1 VAYRLK
7 PHRPVAREIR
17 RVVRKQLAL
26 AIGDLQRIGDP
37 QSDAAVHEAR
47 RHVKKVRAAVRLVQ
61 PVLAET
67 YALLNMHMRTAS
79 RLLAPVAD
87 GEAVV
92 DTIGRLREQFGSQF
106 PQRALT
112 SIRAALVE
120 RATRIDRKAE
130 LDRVL
135 QKTTHILR
143 AELRRVPTW
152 QLTEGGFRAIGPGLE
167 RSFRRARRAMKRAT
181 RQPTIKNY
189 HAWRQRVK
197 DLWFQIRLLEER
209 CGSRLSADERRLET
223 LDGRLGEHHNV
234 ALLEAVL
241 MREALVSRPQTARC
255 LRVLRRYQTELRHRA
270 HVVGKR
276 IFEEKAGAFRHRVRQ
291 YWQMTRRGV
300 RTGQTRMAPCRR
312 AA

>member
-1 VAYRLK
+1 MS
-7 PHRPVAREIR
+7 
-17 RVVRKQLAL
+17 KQLAL

-37 QSDAAVHEAR
+37 QSDAAIHEAR

-61 PVLAET
+61 PVLADT
-67 YALLNMHMRTAS
+67 YAPLNTHMRMVS

-92 DTIGRLREQFGSQF
+92 DTIGRLREKFGAQF

-135 QKTTHILR
+135 QKTIHILR
-143 AELRRVPTW
+143 AELRRVPAW
-152 QLTEGGFRAIGPGLE
+152 QLTAGGFHAIGPGLE
-167 RSFRRARRAMKRAT
+167 KSFRRGRRAMNRAK

-197 DLWFQIRLLEER
+197 DLWFEVRLLEGR
-209 CGSRLSADERRLET
+209 CGNRLSADERRLES
-223 LDGRLGEHHNV
+223 LDGCLGEHHNV

-255 LRVLRRYQTELRHRA
+255 LRVLRRYQNQLRYRA
-270 HVVGKR
+270 HIIGTR
-276 IFEEKAGAFRHRVRQ
+276 IFAERAGDFRHRIRG
-291 YWQMTRRGV
+291 YWRLTRRGV
-300 RTGQTRMAPCRR
+300 RHGQTRRVPCRR